1 MYLHPAG
8 HPGPGIGRT
17 EGCLWWSSSS
27 EHCPHLSQKQGRPS
41 VTAIKINSLTSNI
54 DLTSYW
60 STLATQ
66 LSAYTEIQHKNKV
79 WRKQNNKQN
88 SREIWVNMIH
98 NSKAELHYLG
108 AVHYKQWYTLITSSL
123 DPEIYIQKWEVK
135 IEIIHNP

>member
-79 WRKQNNKQN
+79 WRKWNLIINKIVEKSELIWYIILKLNYTILVRYIINND
-88 SREIWVNMIH
+88 IH
-98 NSKAELHYLG
+98 WSHSL
-108 AVHYKQWYTLITSSL
+108 WTLKFTYRSGR
-123 DPEIYIQKWEVK
+123 
-135 IEIIHNP
+135 

>member
-41 VTAIKINSLTSNI
+41 VTAIKISSLTSNI

-60 STLATQ
+60 STIATQ

-79 WRKQNNKQN
+79 NYEENKTIN
-88 SREIWVNMIH
+88 KIVEKSELIWYIILKLNYTILVRYIINYDIH
-98 NSKAELHYLG
+98 WSHSL
-108 AVHYKQWYTLITSSL
+108 WTLKFTYRSGR
-123 DPEIYIQKWEVK
+123 
-135 IEIIHNP
+135 